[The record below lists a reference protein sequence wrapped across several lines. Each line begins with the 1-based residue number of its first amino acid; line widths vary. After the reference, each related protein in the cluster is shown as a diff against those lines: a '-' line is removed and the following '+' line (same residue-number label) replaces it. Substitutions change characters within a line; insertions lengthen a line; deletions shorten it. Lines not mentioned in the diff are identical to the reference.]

1 MGVVGNGENS
11 AEQVSDE
18 GAWSMIA
25 GALCAVPSIE
35 SFHGQEE
42 QRPKWV
48 VPSICDYQTF
58 GICRKST
65 SIRLIPVFYL
75 AGLRN
80 FFMYWKPH

>member
-25 GALCAVPSIE
+25 GARCAVPSIE

-42 QRPKWV
+42 QRPK
-48 VPSICDYQTF
+48 
-58 GICRKST
+58 
-65 SIRLIPVFYL
+65 
-75 AGLRN
+75 
-80 FFMYWKPH
+80 